1 MRTNYILILLSLLIL
16 GSCVKEEFLVD
27 ENIILDDAN
36 PTFAIP
42 IGFADLTLADLEKE
56 LDSEDIITNEPGAIM
71 AVVYEQEVIEF
82 TLEDLL
88 DLPDQQVNDNFEAD
102 ALTAALFNTGQP
114 GTQLPFNMN
123 FDLPFTFENGEQL
136 DSIRLQQAEL
146 FINVSSSFRHDIE
159 VQFSIPEL
167 TLDGVPF
174 TASTNLDYTGSLP
187 VNLMTAFDVSDH
199 LMDFTSSSGNALTI
213 EANFIV
219 THSGEFTSPGDMLDF
234 ELILSSNSIKYAYG
248 YLGQYTGLSESN
260 SQEVDLFQDIENG
273 QFYFADPALELT
285 FYNSSGIPMEFA
297 VTSIYDPQSSGGV
310 TITGGGL
317 DAIPTIE
324 AASQPGEVAQT
335 FHRIDN
341 ENMDPDLS
349 DLLSDGPFELTYT
362 AEATTNPDGF
372 MQNWVLDTSTVT
384 MEARVI
390 LPLHG
395 YANNY
400 VFADTIP
407 SDLSEDLD
415 LSIDSAGTL
424 STDDIEQVTFRIIAD
439 NGLPIDARVQV
450 YFLDGNMMKIDS
462 LFDVAELQHVIQA
475 GYVNHTLEES
485 DPQHGKVLSPTRAIT
500 DIVVDADRLQNLMDN
515 NVMNIVIRAMGNTSG
530 SQNESVIKF
539 FPEYT
544 LDIQLSAKIETNID
558 LSE

>member
-1 MRTNYILILLSLLIL
+1 
-16 GSCVKEEFLVD
+16 
-27 ENIILDDAN
+27 
-36 PTFAIP
+36 
-42 IGFADLTLADLEKE
+42 
-56 LDSEDIITNEPGAIM
+56 
-71 AVVYEQEVIEF
+71 
-82 TLEDLL
+82 
-88 DLPDQQVNDNFEAD
+88 
-102 ALTAALFNTGQP
+102 
-114 GTQLPFNMN
+114 
-123 FDLPFTFENGEQL
+123 
-136 DSIRLQQAEL
+136 
-146 FINVSSSFRHDIE
+146 
-159 VQFSIPEL
+159 
-167 TLDGVPF
+167 
-174 TASTNLDYTGSLP
+174 
-187 VNLMTAFDVSDH
+187 
-199 LMDFTSSSGNALTI
+199 
-213 EANFIV
+213 
-219 THSGEFTSPGDMLDF
+219 
-234 ELILSSNSIKYAYG
+234 
-248 YLGQYTGLSESN
+248 
-260 SQEVDLFQDIENG
+260 
-273 QFYFADPALELT
+273 
-285 FYNSSGIPMEFA
+285 MEFA